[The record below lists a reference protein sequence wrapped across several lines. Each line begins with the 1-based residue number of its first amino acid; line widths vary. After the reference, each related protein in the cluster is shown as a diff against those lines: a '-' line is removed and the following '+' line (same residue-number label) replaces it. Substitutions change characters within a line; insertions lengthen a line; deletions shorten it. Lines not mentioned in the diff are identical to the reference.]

1 MKLTRDDWV
10 QAAYQ
15 ALLLGGPRAVAVANL
30 AESLGVTRG
39 SFYHYFNDR
48 NELLVAALEKWEKEA
63 TDAFIRSASAESE
76 PAARLK
82 RLFTQVFQEPTELAV
97 AERRILASQGEDT
110 TVAEVV
116 DRVVGRRRA
125 FLADCYQALGYDE
138 TEADDR
144 ATVAYLT
151 FTGWLYL
158 IEPDG
163 RRSAATTQRISALVR
178 GLLLPTE

>member
-30 AESLGVTRG
+30 AEGLGVTRG

-48 NELLVAALEKWEKEA
+48 HQLLVAALEKWEGEA
-63 TDAFIRSASAESE
+63 TEAFIRNASAESE
-76 PAARLK
+76 PVERLR
-82 RLFTQVFQEPTELAV
+82 RLFAQVFQEPTDLAV
-97 AERRILASQGEDT
+97 VERRILANKGEDDA
-110 TVAEVV
+110 VAEVV
-116 DRVVGRRRA
+116 DRVVARRRA

-138 TEADDR
+138 TEAEDR
-144 ATVAYLT
+144 ATVAYLA

-158 IEPDG
+158 VEPDDE
-163 RRSAATTQRISALVR
+163 RSTGATQGIAALVR
-178 GLLLPTE
+178 ELLLPTE